1 MAQITRWRN
10 KSDRKNMIGSVLE
23 DSCRVVFLDTETTG
37 LGSDAEI
44 IQFSAIRYDMTAS
57 GTDRYFE
64 KVDYMDIF
72 IKPKNEVS
80 EKITSITGITNEML
94 TCAEPEEAVARS
106 VFNYI
111 SDAVIIGYNIGF
123 DIRMLNQ
130 MANRT
135 GYPVLTNE
143 SLDVMQMA
151 KDFIP
156 KSDISDHKLGT
167 VAGYILPDSNFRF
180 HSAIE
185 DVIATEEL
193 FFEFADMYKTFESD
207 MATRDKVH
215 LEKAGLFINPKKKS
229 EQRIKLQLSSG
240 EYGDIFWDVVGQEW
254 GCCTNARAK
263 RLFNGVNLEDL
274 EKQFLD
280 MYGYRFG
287 NNTPK
292 EVADAWMKFRKE
304 KKAKS

>member
-1 MAQITRWRN
+1 MVMTRWRN
-10 KSDRKNMIGSVLE
+10 KSDRKNMIESVLE
-23 DSCRVVFLDTETTG
+23 DSCKVIFLDTETTG
-37 LGSDAEI
+37 LGTDAEI
-44 IQFSAIRYDMTAS
+44 IQFSAIRYDMTES
-57 GTDRYFE
+57 ETGRHFE
-64 KVDYMDIF
+64 KVDYMDTF
-72 IKPKNEVS
+72 IRPKNEVS

-94 TCAEPEEAVARS
+94 ACAEPEEAVARS

-130 MANRT
+130 MAKRT
-135 GYPVLTNE
+135 GYPALTAE

-185 DVIATEEL
+185 DVMATAEL
-193 FFEFADMYKTFESD
+193 FFEFVNMYRSFESD
-207 MATRDKVH
+207 MAIRDMVH
-215 LEKAGLFINPKKKS
+215 LEKAGLFINPRKKS

-254 GCCTNARAK
+254 GCCTNTRAK
-263 RLFNGVNLEDL
+263 RLFNSINLENL
-274 EKQFLD
+274 ERQFLE

-292 EVADAWMKFRKE
+292 EVADAWMKFRREQKV
-304 KKAKS
+304 KS